1 MTAEIPVGMRSV
13 DLFCIERHTGTTLAI
28 EAKLRDWRRALR
40 QAEAYKFA
48 ADVVYLALP
57 EQVISDPCVRACT
70 VAGIGIMAMPKKGKV
85 SRVLPAV
92 PQNRKRKTLSDRA
105 LMAVGPRAAFAGMFT

>member
-1 MTAEIPVGMRSV
+1 M
-13 DLFCIERHTGTTLAI
+13 DLFCVDGETGATLAV

-57 EQVISDPCVRACT
+57 DQTVSESCRAACVKSG
-70 VAGIGIMAMPKKGKV
+70 VGIFAVPEKGKFMPRLNGQV
-85 SRVLPAV
+85 HEH
-92 PQNRKRKTLSDRA
+92 KRSVFSHRA
-105 LMAVGPRAAFAGMFT
+105 LTFVGRRVAFAILYA